1 MMLNNDGQVTGAT
14 VEALVEKLT
23 QHEKSP
29 GRRIITCYATNIC
42 LLLSFLL
49 ELLFLR
55 AFFYNFRL
63 FTTPTIFLELLIK
76 RFDIQPP
83 SPSLSQD
90 EWKLWTNHVLIPVRL
105 RVYNV
110 IKTWLETFF
119 SYDTDACIEQP
130 LIEFVTGSLMQV
142 MAAPGKRMMELV
154 RKCVSD
160 STTMPLSP
168 FSSSINNVCS
178 LHPKDKWV
186 LRVNYHTP
194 ATLYDRPC
202 TSSHPVL
209 IYHLPLEHH
218 FSRH

>member
-1 MMLNNDGQVTGAT
+1 MVIQPHCTYCQQNEHEPWFLRQRVFSEDEMMLNNDGQVTGAT

-29 GRRIITCYATNIC
+29 GMIHDILFYRHMLISLI
-42 LLLSFLL
+42 

-63 FTTPTIFLELLIK
+63 FTTPIIFLDLLIR

-83 SPSLSQD
+83 TPSLSQD
-90 EWKLWTNHVLIPVRL
+90 ELALWTNRVLVPVRL

-119 SYDTDACIEQP
+119 CYDTDACIEQT

-154 RKCVSD
+154 RKCVSE
-160 STTMPLSP
+160 ST
-168 FSSSINNVCS
+168 
-178 LHPKDKWV
+178 
-186 LRVNYHTP
+186 
-194 ATLYDRPC
+194 
-202 TSSHPVL
+202 
-209 IYHLPLEHH
+209 
-218 FSRH
+218 